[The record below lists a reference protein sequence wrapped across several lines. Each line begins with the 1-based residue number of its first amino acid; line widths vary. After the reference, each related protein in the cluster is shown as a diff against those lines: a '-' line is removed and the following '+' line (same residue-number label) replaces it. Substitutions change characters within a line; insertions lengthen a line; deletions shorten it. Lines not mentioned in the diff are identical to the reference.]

1 MIANASVPG
10 LTKLPASISPDV
22 ITGLLR
28 DQLGFQG
35 LVITD
40 PLSVIAL
47 SAIGYS
53 VPAATVAGLEAGADT
68 VLFDADQSAVAALTR
83 QIVSAVVSAVG
94 SGKLPR
100 SRLVSAVTHILKVKH
115 VQVCPPG

>member
-1 MIANASVPG
+1 MIANASGPG
-10 LTKLPASISPDV
+10 LTKLPASISPNV

-40 PLSVIAL
+40 SLSAIAL

-53 VPAATVAGLEAGADT
+53 VPAATEAGADM

-83 QIVSAVVSAVG
+83 QIVSAVG
-94 SGKLPR
+94 SGKLAR
-100 SRLVSAVTHILKVKH
+100 SRLVSAVTHILKVKR